1 MGVVDPRYIFCILAG
16 AENSIKSPDAWVEFG
31 LSFVLRLLCD
41 RPLSDLTLNVT
52 PADSSCPSESES
64 ESRPRSDIVGADE
77 FREGVAASRACNTDM
92 AGLAARVDETWDR

>member
-16 AENSIKSPDAWVEFG
+16 AENSIRSPDAFDLG
-31 LSFVLRLLCD
+31 FSFVLRLLCD
-41 RPLSDLTLNVT
+41 RLLSDLTLNVT

-77 FREGVAASRACNTDM
+77 FLEGVAASRACNTDM
-92 AGLAARVDETWDR
+92 AGLAALVDET